1 MIATHTIKK
10 DGILYK
16 AGSEIPDEIK
26 TYGTELAFKPV
37 PDNEVVKKV
46 RNRKKR
52 TVNED

>member
-16 AGSEIPDEIK
+16 AGSEIPDEVK
-26 TYGTELAFKPV
+26 TYGTELASEPV
-37 PDNEVVKKV
+37 LSNEESKKI
-46 RNRKKR
+46 RTRKKR